1 MIISRPVLAHETI
14 EAINGMVVAQHHIAS
29 EIGLDVLKR
38 GGNAVDAAVTT
49 ALAVG
54 VLLPFKSGIGGGG
67 VVILRRSEGSSEVI
81 DYGMQGAAANS
92 PYMFDLLDDHEPPS
106 EGTHR
111 YSRRYSSPL
120 VRDDANIK
128 GYKSISTPGTVAGLS
143 LALER
148 WGTIDLA
155 DAIAPAVDLA
165 ETGFRV
171 GLDFTLALVNGRDYL
186 HAIPASRALY
196 YPDGY
201 PIEPGSTFVQKDY
214 AHTLRQIAS
223 KGADAF
229 YRGEIAQMI
238 CGDIEDN
245 GGTLRIAD
253 FAEYKPIFHN
263 DALNGSYRG
272 FGILAVPGP
281 TAGPTVL
288 EILNILENF
297 ETSSRRFG
305 SADLLHLIIEAT
317 KLAGVDRFTYMG
329 DPDITGA
336 PIDALSVKA
345 YGRERAAE
353 LVEQGGASYPEP
365 GNPWPYSGKN
375 RPLHFPGPAGV
386 AQDSGTTHLTVVDR
400 DRNAVSL
407 TQTNVGYS
415 GVVNPGVGVMMNNAM
430 RWPDPMPGTINSIA
444 PRARSL
450 HNMTPLILHRD
461 GRLVA
466 ALGASGGRRIWTA
479 LTQAIVNHIDFDM
492 PLKAAIEAPRMHAES
507 DNVLLD
513 RRFPDAVKVELERLG
528 HRIELT
534 SPSNDTFPFSTPN
547 GISNG
552 EPRSAGKRRSLKSAV
567 SPSMTSAAAGY

>member
-1 MIISRPVLAHETI
+1 M
-14 EAINGMVVAQHHIAS
+14 
-29 EIGLDVLKR
+29 
-38 GGNAVDAAVTT
+38 
-49 ALAVG
+49 
-54 VLLPFKSGIGGGG
+54 
-67 VVILRRSEGSSEVI
+67 VILRRSEGSSEVI

-92 PYMFDLLDDHEPPS
+92 PYMFDLLEDHESPS

-155 DAIAPAVDLA
+155 DAIAPAADLA
-165 ETGFRV
+165 ATGFRV
-171 GLDFTLALVNGRDYL
+171 GLDFTLALLRGREYL
-186 HAIPASRALY
+186 HPVPASRALY
-196 YPDGY
+196 YRDGY
-201 PIEPGSTFVQKDY
+201 PIEPGSTFIQKDY

-223 KGADAF
+223 KGTDVF

-245 GGTLRIAD
+245 GGTLRIED

-263 DALNGSYRG
+263 DALRGSYRG

-297 ETSSRRFG
+297 EMSSRTFG
-305 SADLLHLIIEAT
+305 SAELLHLIIEAT
-317 KLAGVDRFTYMG
+317 KLASVDRFTYMG

-336 PIDALSVKA
+336 PIDGLSVKA
-345 YGRERAAE
+345 YGRTRSA
-353 LVEQGGASYPEP
+353 LVEQGSASYPES
-365 GNPWPYSGKN
+365 GNPWPYSVKN
-375 RPLHFPGPAGV
+375 RPVHFPGPAGV

-461 GRLVA
+461 GQLVA

-479 LTQAIVNHIDFDM
+479 LTQAIVNYIDFDM
-492 PLKAAIEAPRMHAES
+492 PLQEAIEAPRMHAES
-507 DNVLLD
+507 DDVLLD
-513 RRFPDAVKVELERLG
+513 GRFPDAVKVELERLG

-534 SPSNDTFPFSTPN
+534 AAYNATFPITTPN
-547 GISNG
+547 GVSYG
-552 EPRSAGKRRSLKSAV
+552 EPVSAVKLRSLKSAV
-567 SPSMTSAAAGY
+567 SPSMTPAAAAAY